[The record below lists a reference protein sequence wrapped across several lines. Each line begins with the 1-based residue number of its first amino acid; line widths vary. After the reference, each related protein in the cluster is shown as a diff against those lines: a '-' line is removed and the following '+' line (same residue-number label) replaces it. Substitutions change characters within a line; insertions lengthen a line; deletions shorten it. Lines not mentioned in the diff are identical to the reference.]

1 MQRLGMGRHHVVP
14 SGMQEVAPVGSTPSQ
29 PGGAGRSR
37 ALIVASVNVL
47 LFGGVILLSFLG
59 FGPPEPWDLL
69 VFVIVAIL
77 CPFGG
82 GFVTLSYAFRE
93 MRAGH
98 PKWKPLLAIGL
109 SLAVFLVGLSFLAI
123 RG

>member
-1 MQRLGMGRHHVVP
+1 
-14 SGMQEVAPVGSTPSQ
+14 MQEVASEGPTPAQ
-29 PGGAGRSR
+29 RGGVGRSR

-59 FGPPEPWDLL
+59 YGPPEPWDLL

-77 CPFGG
+77 CPIGG

-93 MRAGH
+93 IRAGQ

-109 SLAVFLVGLSFLAI
+109 SLSVFLVGLSFLVI

>member
-1 MQRLGMGRHHVVP
+1 
-14 SGMQEVAPVGSTPSQ
+14 MQEVAPVGSTPAQ
-29 PGGAGRSR
+29 RRRAGRSR
-37 ALIVASVNVL
+37 ALIVAIVNVL
-47 LFGGVILLSFLG
+47 VFGGVILLSFLG

-69 VFVIVAIL
+69 AFAIVAIL

-93 MRAGH
+93 MRAGR

-109 SLAVFLVGLSFLAI
+109 SLAVFVIGLSFLAI